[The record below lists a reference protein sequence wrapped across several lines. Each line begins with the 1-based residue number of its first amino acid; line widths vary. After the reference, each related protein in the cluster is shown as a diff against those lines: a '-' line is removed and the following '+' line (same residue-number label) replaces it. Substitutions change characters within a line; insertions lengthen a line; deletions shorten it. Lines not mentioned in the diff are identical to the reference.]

1 MTLVS
6 PLIDTFGRH
15 IDYLRISVTD
25 RCNFQC
31 VYCVPAEGWPLMSK
45 EKLISFEEIARVAK
59 LFLQLGGRKIRLT
72 GGEPLLRKDVATL
85 VSMLSSLPGLK
96 ELGLTTNGFHLK
108 ALAKD
113 LKEAGLQTVNV
124 SLDSLDP
131 SRFAQLTGSTQF
143 SRVWEGVEETL
154 RLGFKTKMNAVVLKG
169 ITDQEILDY
178 GRLVQNFPLEVRFI
192 EFMPLCG
199 SGWHPEWM
207 HPIREVRQ
215 VLQKHFDL
223 VELPRGSNVAQTF
236 EIKNGRGKIGFIAS
250 MTESFCSD
258 CSRLRLTSEGKL
270 RSCLFSN
277 EEIDLRPFF
286 QEDKAE
292 RKIVEKIKEAVRKKP
307 VGHNSYR
314 ELPQAL
320 ELPRIRFVG
329 G

>member
-1 MTLVS
+1 MMK
-6 PLIDTFGRH
+6 PMIDTFGRP

-45 EKLISFEEIARVAK
+45 EKLISFEEITLVAK

-72 GGEPLLRKDVATL
+72 GGEPLLRKNITTL
-85 VSMLSSLPGLK
+85 VSMLSSLPGLE

-131 SRFAQLTGSTQF
+131 SRFAQLTGSSQF
-143 SRVWEGVEETL
+143 SRVWEGVEEAL
-154 RLGFKTKMNAVVLKG
+154 RFGFRTKMNRVVLKG
-169 ITDQEILDY
+169 IQKEEILAY
-178 GRLVQNFPLEVRFI
+178 GELAESFPLEIRFI

-199 SGWHPEWM
+199 SGWYPEWM
-207 HPIREVRQ
+207 YPIREVRQ

-236 EIKNGRGKIGFIAS
+236 KVKNGRGQIGFVAS

-258 CSRLRLTSEGKL
+258 CSRLRLTSEGRL

-277 EEIDLRPFF
+277 EEINLRPFF
-286 QEDKAE
+286 QDDKVEE
-292 RKIVEKIKEAVRKKP
+292 RIVEKIKEAVRKKP
-307 VGHNSYR
+307 AGHNSYR
-314 ELPQAL
+314 DLPQAL